1 MSQLTKSCAW
11 CLSEYTTYRAES
23 LYCSAR
29 HKEQA
34 REYRKRKT
42 RQNPDGSRPTSQIVV
57 DRKLYTPIVA
67 TDCRLCGDVFVS
79 IYLTK
84 VYCSRRC
91 SERHRKNNRNIDR
104 AGYRTKRSS
113 DGVKNK
119 LYFQHNGKCAI
130 CLQPIDT
137 GIRYPAPE
145 SYSIDH
151 IVPLAKGGSER
162 IENLQPAHLSC
173 NIAKSD
179 H

>member
-1 MSQLTKSCAW
+1 MSQLTKTCAW
-11 CLSEYTTYRAES
+11 CLTEYQTFRAES
-23 LYCSAR
+23 LYCSAQ

-34 REYRKRKT
+34 REYRKRKR
-42 RQNPDGSRPTSQIVV
+42 RQNPDGSRPTSQIVIE
-57 DRKLYTPIVA
+57 RKLFTPIVIRG
-67 TDCRLCGDVFVS
+67 CKLCGDVFVS

-84 VYCSRRC
+84 IYCSRRC
-91 SERHRKNNRNIDR
+91 QDRLRKNQKNIDR
-104 AGYRTKRSS
+104 ARYRTMRRS

-130 CLQPIDT
+130 CNEPIDT
-137 GIRYPAPE
+137 SVKYPSPQ

-151 IVPLAKGGSER
+151 IIPLSKGGPER
-162 IENLQPAHLSC
+162 IENLQPTHLAC